1 MDQENK
7 NQNSFKSDPEIT
19 KTETLE
25 EIQSTKEES
34 RFGKILMDELLLT
47 TIKRNA
53 SDLHLTVGLPPTL
66 RIDGKLVPLVEK
78 PILDPSAVHK
88 MVFSLLNDEQRTIL
102 EKNKEL
108 DFSYSYNGKGRF
120 RINAFHEKNN
130 IACALR
136 LIPGKIRTV
145 KELNLPLI
153 IEDFTKHSQGFV
165 LVTGPTGHGKS
176 TTLAALVEKIN
187 KERADHI
194 ITIEDPIE
202 YVHTHKKAM
211 IAQREIHTDT
221 HSFARAL
228 RSALREDPDVVL
240 IGEMRDLETIAA
252 ALTIAE
258 TGHLVFATL
267 HTNTAAQTVDRIVD
281 VFPPHQQPQVRVQL
295 SQIILGIVSQRLLPR
310 IGGGRIVA
318 CEVLFANPAVRNLI
332 RENKAY
338 QITNVI
344 QTGKEE
350 KMVSLDKT
358 LAELVQRGKITLA
371 DAEMYALDIKF
382 LRGLLGK
389 T

>member
-1 MDQENK
+1 MEENK
-7 NQNSFKSDPEIT
+7 NQNSISESS
-19 KTETLE
+19 EE
-25 EIQSTKEES
+25 EIKTNKNNEKE
-34 RFGKILMDELLLT
+34 RFGKILMDELLEA
-47 TIKRNA
+47 TIARDA
-53 SDLHLTVGLPPTL
+53 SDLHMVVGLPPTL
-66 RIDGKLVPLVEK
+66 RIDGELVPLVNK
-78 PILDPSAVHK
+78 PTLDSATIPK
-88 MVFSLLNDEQRTIL
+88 MVFSLLNEEQKTIL

-108 DFSYSYNGKGRF
+108 DFSYAYGNKGRF
-120 RINAFHEKNN
+120 RINAFHEKNSL
-130 IACALR
+130 ACALR
-136 LIPGKIRTV
+136 LIPSKIRTV

-165 LVTGPTGHGKS
+165 LITGPTGHGKS

-187 KERADHI
+187 QERSCHI
-194 ITIEDPIE
+194 VTIEDPIE
-202 YVHTHKKAM
+202 YVHTHKKAI

-228 RSALREDPDVVL
+228 RSVLREDPDVVL

-295 SQIILGIVSQRLLPR
+295 SQILLGIVSQRLLPK

-318 CEVLFANPAVRNLI
+318 TEVLFTNPAVRNLI
-332 RENKAY
+332 RENKSY

-350 KMVSLDKT
+350 KMISLDKT
-358 LAELVQRGKITLA
+358 LAKLVQEGRITL
-371 DAEMYALDIKF
+371 DEAEMYALDPKL